1 MSERTLRTIFG
12 ALGVLVALWLASTLL
27 SGPGG
32 AGSGPDRGVSSLLD
46 DLDATTVS
54 AVRIAGPTET
64 VSLQRTGD
72 AWTVNGHPADSAVVA
87 RFWSGVTEAEV
98 GGVAAINPKN
108 HDRMGVSA
116 DSARTVHFTL
126 ADGGTA
132 SLLVGKGGPIFPS
145 GYVRLPDENAVVVV
159 SGDLRPIVILGLT
172 EWRDKTILRVDT
184 AAVVRIVWETSE
196 GTHVAERSD
205 STWSVDGGPA
215 NTNTIRTVLTE
226 FTNLVATGFVEEG
239 DVYQESGKR
248 VIALGAAGDTLG
260 TVAITGE
267 GTPRHARTPGNA
279 VVFEIPSFRAE
290 RIAPDIESL
299 RETIAGGV

>member
-1 MSERTLRTIFG
+1 MSERTLKAIFG
-12 ALGVLVALWLASTLL
+12 TLGVLVALWLASTLL

-32 AGSGPDRGVSSLLD
+32 AGSGPDDGVSSLLD

-98 GGVAAINPKN
+98 GGVAANNPKN

-132 SLLVGKGGPIFPS
+132 SLLVGKGGPVFPS
-145 GYVRLPDENAVVVV
+145 GYVRLPDENAVVVPGPTAFV
-159 SGDLRPIVILGLT
+159 RGDL
-172 EWRDKTILRVDT
+172 
-184 AAVVRIVWETSE
+184 VRCRNS
-196 GTHVAERSD
+196 
-205 STWSVDGGPA
+205 
-215 NTNTIRTVLTE
+215 
-226 FTNLVATGFVEEG
+226 
-239 DVYQESGKR
+239 
-248 VIALGAAGDTLG
+248 AGDNLPVVSMLRLMPG
-260 TVAITGE
+260 SLTGCRMRC
-267 GTPRHARTPGNA
+267 T
-279 VVFEIPSFRAE
+279 SS
-290 RIAPDIESL
+290 SL
-299 RETIAGGV
+299 LSLAG